1 MKPKSAEEWRGYIA
15 TAVSGIVSLDDVVK
29 DDVVKR
35 VQLDAWNAAI
45 RTAADIIGKTRGCVF
60 KDGLCYVDPQAEKE
74 SILSH
79 LNKMS

>member
-15 TAVSGIVSLDDVVK
+15 TAVSGIVSL